1 MPTNNNHIFK
11 AISLVNQG
19 KSYPA
24 LDLIGSN
31 PELAAVVSKLV
42 SPIQRPTQGKDGK
55 REIPG
60 PNTTEF
66 RTIVNTRA
74 RAINDAQTVM
84 QLLPDM
90 ELAAQI
96 LISSI
101 LSPKDMMTG
110 DLIFT
115 APEGV
120 VNAQTSSALLTILR
134 AHFEQVYKIK
144 QELGKILRNVLFERG
159 SHVMVVLP
167 ENSLDEVINRNF
179 NITMEDI
186 SSLADKNGKLYSLGI
201 LGPREKDQQKSTTF
215 GGIAME
221 NFQEYSFGKNHSTNV
236 VIAGEAGNITLENLI
251 VTDNVDT
258 LKFPLVAEKI
268 RTQRVSQAIG
278 RFNGVRAALESSK
291 VAYEQ
296 QQKKESIPGFSD
308 MHLTQ
313 LLYKGRSHG
322 YTPIVSVKT
331 DALLSRKA
339 IGMPLVMQFPS
350 ESVIPVHMPGHT
362 DHHIGYFVMLD
373 ANGNPVS
380 KDTNKDYYQELSERM
395 GTNSSGSYTTQL
407 MQRIKNSMQ
416 GFDCQ
421 NRDHIDYSA
430 RVYAEMV
437 EQDLLTRL
445 RNGVYTNGAALAKN
459 EEIYRI
465 MFARVLAGQQTQLL
479 FIPVELVTYFA
490 FKYNDDGTGKSL
502 LEDMKMLNSLRAIT
516 MFSNVMASIRNSIGR
531 TDVHLKLD
539 EDDPDPRKSLEI
551 IQNEFVR
558 SRQQAF
564 PLGANSPVD
573 MVNYLQ
579 RAAFEFSYEGHP
591 GLPDVKLDIAEK
603 GSSNIKPDQELE
615 DSLRKRGL
623 QGLGLNPEMVDA
635 SNGVEFATSIVN
647 NNILLSRRVM
657 QIQDLFTPLLMD
669 HLRKVI
675 NATPSLIESL
685 REVINENFENNQD
698 RLTEEQKKMFE
709 GPGARDYAINQLLYD
724 FINGLEVQLPRPN
737 TVTLENQAAALETYT
752 KLLDTVLDAWI
763 SDQFFTT
770 EVGGEVATNVQVI
783 RQVVRSYYIRTW
795 MAENGV
801 LPELSAITAAD
812 DEGKPQVDFWAAQAS
827 HIEGLTRSLT
837 KFMVAVQK
845 PKAES
850 DATLKANGVE
860 EGAGSTG
867 GFGGG
872 SDYGSGGDTSLDTG
886 MSDDLGLGDLGSDTS
901 TGDTGEVDQTT
912 QGNEQTPEGQD
923 NQQSLTGKAEEL
935 DDDTTPML

>member
-1 MPTNNNHIFK
+1 MATNNNHILK
-11 AISLVNQG
+11 AINLVNEG

-24 LDLIGSN
+24 LDLVSKN
-31 PELAAVVSKLV
+31 PELASVVSKLV
-42 SPIQRPTQGKDGK
+42 SPLQRPQQGKNGTRD
-55 REIPG
+55 IPS
-60 PNTTEF
+60 PNTSEL
-66 RTIVNTRA
+66 RSIVNNKA

-101 LSPKDMMTG
+101 LSPKDMMAG
-110 DLIFT
+110 ELIFT

-120 VNAQTSSALLTILR
+120 VNAQTSSSLLTALR
-134 AHFEQVYKIK
+134 THFDQVYKIK

-186 SSLADKNGKLYSLGI
+186 SGLADKNGKLYSLGI
-201 LGPREKDQQKSTTF
+201 LGPREKNANASTNNAF
-215 GGIAME
+215 GGIALE

-236 VIAGEAGNITLENLI
+236 ILGDASDSNRQITLENVI

-268 RTQRVSQAIG
+268 RTQRISQALG
-278 RFNGVRAALESSK
+278 RFNGVQAALESSK
-291 VAYEQ
+291 IAYERNP
-296 QQKKESIPGFSD
+296 KKESIPGFTD
-308 MHLTQ
+308 MQLTQ

-322 YTPIVSVKT
+322 YTPIVSVKN

-339 IGMPLVMQFPS
+339 VGMPLIMQFPS
-350 ESVIPVHMPGHT
+350 ESVIPVHMPGHNE
-362 DHHIGYFVMLD
+362 HHVGYFVMLD

-380 KDTNKDYYQELSERM
+380 KESNKDYYAELSERM
-395 GTNSSGSYTTQL
+395 GTNSSGSYTSQL
-407 MQRIKNSMQ
+407 VQRIKNSMQ
-416 GFDCQ
+416 GFDCG

-437 EQDLLTRL
+437 EQDLIARL
-445 RNGVYTNGAALAKN
+445 RNGVYSNGAALAN
-459 EEIYRI
+459 NQEIYRI
-465 MFARVLAGQQTQLL
+465 MLARTLAGQQTQLL

-539 EDDPDPRKSLEI
+539 EDDPDPRKSIEI
-551 IQNEFVR
+551 LQNEFVR

-579 RAAFEFSYEGHP
+579 RASVEFSYEGHP

-623 QGLGLNPEMVDA
+623 QGLGINPEMVDA
-635 SNGVEFATSIVN
+635 SNGAEFATSIAN

-657 QIQDLFTPLLMD
+657 QIQDQFTPLLMD

-675 NATPSLIESL
+675 NATPSLIEIL
-685 REVINENFENNQD
+685 RSIIEENFESNQD
-698 RLTEEQKKMFE
+698 RLTDEQKKAFE
-709 GPGARDYAINQLLYD
+709 GPGAKDYAINQLLYD

-737 TVTLENQAAALETYT
+737 TVTLENQSQALETYI
-752 KLLDTVLDAWI
+752 KLLDAVLDAWI
-763 SDQFFTT
+763 SDRFFTT
-770 EVGGEVATNVQVI
+770 EVAGEVASNAAVV
-783 RQVVRSYYIRTW
+783 REVVRSYYIRTW

-801 LPELSAITAAD
+801 MPELSAITAAD
-812 DEGKPQVDFWAAQAS
+812 DDGKPQVDFWAAQES

-837 KFMVAVQK
+837 KFMVNIQK
-845 PKAES
+845 PKSES
-850 DATLKANGVE
+850 DTKLHENGVE
-860 EGAGSTG
+860 EGAGSSG

-872 SDYGSGGDTSLDTG
+872 STDFSNTGSDYGLDDSLPPLEDDAGMTSPAEGTTDQIQQDSSNNQSTDNSG
-886 MSDDLGLGDLGSDTS
+886 
-901 TGDTGEVDQTT
+901 
-912 QGNEQTPEGQD
+912 
-923 NQQSLTGKAEEL
+923 EL
-935 DDDTTPML
+935 DDDPEKTPLL